1 MVQRTILIIYCRLCS
16 YCRDV
21 VKTENSWKNIHV
33 MCASFWALFPRCKL
47 WSTPLEIFIH
57 LPILKPS
64 RSKLMR
70 HKRQWPWGLIRA
82 NDKMRIR
89 VLLHTMIF
97 STIKMPMPMP
107 HNHRKCH
114 VFPVYPRPLFH
125 PDLAI
130 LPSPVGTWA
139 GWPTAARQRSCPW
152 WATSWGWETGTART
166 FCSMPRVATV
176 STWTSTVS
184 SIKYVRGPTCVP
196 NFWPAFLLVKT
207 TRQSRGHLM

>member
-33 MCASFWALFPRCKL
+33 MCASFWALFLRCKL

-64 RSKLMR
+64 WSKLMR

-97 STIKMPMPMP
+97 STINEAIPWPFDVAGIHLKHSDVIPMSF
-107 HNHRKCH
+107 RESEIW
-114 VFPVYPRPLFH
+114 PVRL
-125 PDLAI
+125 
-130 LPSPVGTWA
+130 
-139 GWPTAARQRSCPW
+139 
-152 WATSWGWETGTART
+152 
-166 FCSMPRVATV
+166 
-176 STWTSTVS
+176 
-184 SIKYVRGPTCVP
+184 
-196 NFWPAFLLVKT
+196 FLLWFNCLFLIWWSVCLFVIWWFVCFSVGLLVFVCLIVRLSDSFLARPFPSLREKRLITLRGFLFVWRT
-207 TRQSRGHLM
+207 TWFTQW